1 MLNNQVV
8 VVTGGAGLLGQ
19 AFVRAIVANHGIA
32 VIADV
37 HVDKGQAVCASI
49 SQELNTDK
57 VSFVQLDIT
66 SKDSLQGAIHSLQRQ
81 YGRID
86 AVVNNAYPRNAQYGR
101 RFEDVE
107 YSDFCDNLGLNLGG
121 LFLTSQQFAKHF
133 QKQGHGNII
142 NIASVYGVIAPKFEI
157 YANTTMTMPVEYA
170 AIKSGVIH
178 LTPYMAKLFKNQKIR
193 VNCISPG
200 GILDQQPRSFL
211 DAYKDNALN
220 KGMLD
225 ASDLTGTLVFLL
237 SENSQYINGQNIVVD
252 DGFVL

>member
-1 MLNNQVV
+1 
-8 VVTGGAGLLGQ
+8 
-19 AFVRAIVANHGIA
+19 
-32 VIADV
+32 
-37 HVDKGQAVCASI
+37 
-49 SQELNTDK
+49 
-57 VSFVQLDIT
+57 
-66 SKDSLQGAIHSLQRQ
+66 
-81 YGRID
+81 
-86 AVVNNAYPRNAQYGR
+86 
-101 RFEDVE
+101 
-107 YSDFCDNLGLNLGG
+107 LGG

-133 QKQGHGNII
+133 QQQGHGNII

-178 LTPYMAKLFKNQKIR
+178 LTVYMAKLFKSQQIR

-200 GILDQQPRSFL
+200 GILDKQPSSFL
-211 DAYKDNALN
+211 NAYKANSLN

-252 DGFVL
+252 DGFIL

>member
-1 MLNNQVV
+1 M
-8 VVTGGAGLLGQ
+8 GQ
-19 AFVRAIVANHGIA
+19 AFVRAIVANHGTA
-32 VIADV
+32 VIVDIHA
-37 HVDKGQAVCASI
+37 DKGQAMCNSI
-49 SQELNTDK
+49 AQELNTDK
-57 VSFVQLDIT
+57 VSFVLVDIT
-66 SKDSLQGAIHSLQRQ
+66 SKDSLQSAIHLLQDQ

-86 AVVNNAYPRNAQYGR
+86 AVVNNAYPRNAKYGR
-101 RFEDVE
+101 PFEDVE

-121 LFLTSQQFAKHF
+121 LFLTSQQFAQYF

-178 LTPYMAKLFKNQKIR
+178 LTAYMAKLFKDQQIR

-211 DAYKDNALN
+211 DAYKANALN

-237 SENSQYINGQNIVVD
+237 SDNSQYINGQNIVVD
-252 DGFVL
+252 DGFIL

>member
-19 AFVRAIVANHGIA
+19 AFVRAIVANHGTA

-57 VSFVQLDIT
+57 VSFIQLDIT
-66 SKDSLQGAIHSLQRQ
+66 SKDSLQSAIHSLQRQ

-101 RFEDVE
+101 PFEAVE
-107 YSDFCDNLGLNLGG
+107 YSDFCENLGLNLGG
-121 LFLTSQQFAKHF
+121 LFLTSQQFAKQF

-178 LTPYMAKLFKNQKIR
+178 LTAYMAKLFKGQQIR

-211 DAYKDNALN
+211 DAYKANSLN

>member
-1 MLNNQVV
+1 M
-8 VVTGGAGLLGQ
+8 LGQ
-19 AFVRAIVANHGIA
+19 AFVRAIVANHGTA

-37 HVDKGQAVCASI
+37 NAGKGQAVCDNIA
-49 SQELNTDK
+49 QEMNTYK
-57 VSFVQLDIT
+57 VSFVQVDVT
-66 SKDSLQGAIHSLQRQ
+66 SKDSLQSVIQSLQGK
-81 YGRID
+81 YGQID
-86 AVVNNAYPRNAQYGR
+86 AVVNNAYPRNAQFGR

-107 YSDFCDNLGLNLGG
+107 HSDFCENLGLNLGG

-133 QKQGHGNII
+133 QKQGHGNIV
-142 NIASVYGVIAPKFEI
+142 NIASIYGVIAPKFEI

-178 LTPYMAKLFKNQKIR
+178 LTAYMAKLFKNQNIR
-193 VNCISPG
+193 VNCVSPG
-200 GILDQQPRSFL
+200 GILDQQPPSFL
-211 DAYKDNALN
+211 NAYKANSLN

>member
-1 MLNNQVV
+1 M
-8 VVTGGAGLLGQ
+8 LGQ
-19 AFVRAIVANHGIA
+19 AFVRAIVANHGTA

-37 HVDKGQAVCASI
+37 HADKGQAVCGSI
-49 SQELNTDK
+49 AQELNTDK
-57 VSFVQLDIT
+57 VSFVQVDIT
-66 SKDSLQGAIHSLQRQ
+66 SKDSLQIAIHSLQRQ

-121 LFLTSQQFAKHF
+121 LFLTSQQFAQHF

-157 YANTTMTMPVEYA
+157 YANTAMTMPVEYA

-178 LTPYMAKLFKNQKIR
+178 LTAYMAKLFKGQQIR

-211 DAYKDNALN
+211 DAYKDNSLN
-220 KGMLD
+220 KGMLN
-225 ASDLTGTLVFLL
+225 ASDLTGTLLFLL

>member
-19 AFVRAIVANHGIA
+19 AFVRAIVANHGTA
-32 VIADV
+32 VIADI
-37 HVDKGQAVCASI
+37 HEDKGQAVCNSI
-49 SQELNTDK
+49 AQEMNTDR
-57 VSFVQLDIT
+57 VSFAQVDIT
-66 SKDSLQGAIHSLQRQ
+66 SKDSLQSAIHSLQSQ

-86 AVVNNAYPRNAQYGR
+86 AVVNNAYPRNAQYGQP
-101 RFEDVE
+101 FEDVE

-133 QKQGHGNII
+133 QKQGSGNII

-178 LTPYMAKLFKNQKIR
+178 LTAYMAKLFKNQQIR

-200 GILDQQPRSFL
+200 GILDQQPHSFL
-211 DAYKDNALN
+211 DAYKANSLN

>member
-1 MLNNQVV
+1 M
-8 VVTGGAGLLGQ
+8 LGQ
-19 AFVRAIVANHGIA
+19 AFVRSIVANHGTA
-32 VIADV
+32 VIADI
-37 HVDKGQAVCASI
+37 HADKGQAVCDSI
-49 SQELNTDK
+49 AQELNTDK
-57 VSFVQLDIT
+57 ISFVQVDIT
-66 SKDSLQGAIHSLQRQ
+66 SKESLQSAIQLLQGQ

-86 AVVNNAYPRNAQYGR
+86 AVVNNAYPRNKHYGR
-101 RFEDVE
+101 SFEDVA
-107 YSDFCDNLGLNLGG
+107 YSDFCENLGLNLGG

-178 LTPYMAKLFKNQKIR
+178 LTAYMAKLFKNQQIR

-200 GILDQQPRSFL
+200 GILDQQPPSFL
-211 DAYKDNALN
+211 NAYKANSLN

-225 ASDLTGTLVFLL
+225 ASDINGTLIFLL
-237 SENSQYINGQNIVVD
+237 SENSKYINGQNIVVD
-252 DGFVL
+252 DGFIL

>member
-1 MLNNQVV
+1 
-8 VVTGGAGLLGQ
+8 
-19 AFVRAIVANHGIA
+19 
-32 VIADV
+32 
-37 HVDKGQAVCASI
+37 
-49 SQELNTDK
+49 
-57 VSFVQLDIT
+57 
-66 SKDSLQGAIHSLQRQ
+66 
-81 YGRID
+81 
-86 AVVNNAYPRNAQYGR
+86 
-101 RFEDVE
+101 
-107 YSDFCDNLGLNLGG
+107 LGG
-121 LFLTSQQFAKHF
+121 LFLTSQQFAKYF

-178 LTPYMAKLFKNQKIR
+178 LTAYMAKLFKSQQIR
-193 VNCISPG
+193 VNCLSPG

-211 DAYKDNALN
+211 DAYKANSLS

-237 SENSQYINGQNIVVD
+237 SANSQYINGQNIVVD

>member
-1 MLNNQVV
+1 
-8 VVTGGAGLLGQ
+8 LLGQ
-19 AFVRAIVANHGIA
+19 AFVRAIIANHGTA

-37 HVDKGQAVCASI
+37 HADKGQAVCDIIA
-49 SQELNTDK
+49 QELNTDK
-57 VSFVQLDIT
+57 ISFVQVDIT
-66 SKDSLQGAIHSLQRQ
+66 SKDSLRSAIHMVQAQ
-81 YGRID
+81 HGRID
-86 AVVNNAYPRNAQYGR
+86 AVVNNAYPRNAQYGHP
-101 RFEDVE
+101 FEDVE
-107 YSDFCDNLGLNLGG
+107 YSDFCDNLGSNLGG

-133 QKQGHGNII
+133 QQQGQGNII

-178 LTPYMAKLFKNQKIR
+178 LTAYMAKLFKNQQIR

-200 GILDQQPRSFL
+200 GILDEQPPSFL
-211 DAYKDNALN
+211 NAYKANSLN

-237 SENSQYINGQNIVVD
+237 SENSKYINGQNIVVD

>member
-1 MLNNQVV
+1 VCQHLARIEHRQGQFCA
-8 VVTGGAGLLGQ
+8 GGHHQQRFLAKRHPFAAAPIRQDRRRGEQRLPAQ
-19 AFVRAIVANHGIA
+19 CAVR
-32 VIADV
+32 
-37 HVDKGQAVCASI
+37 
-49 SQELNTDK
+49 
-57 VSFVQLDIT
+57 
-66 SKDSLQGAIHSLQRQ
+66 
-81 YGRID
+81 
-86 AVVNNAYPRNAQYGR
+86 PP
-101 RFEDVE
+101 FEDVE
-107 YSDFCDNLGLNLGG
+107 YSDFCENLGLNLGG

-178 LTPYMAKLFKNQKIR
+178 LTAYMAKLFKGQQIR

-211 DAYKDNALN
+211 DAYKANSLN

-237 SENSQYINGQNIVVD
+237 SDNSQYINGQNIVVD

>member
-19 AFVRAIVANHGIA
+19 AFVRAIVANHGTA

-37 HVDKGQAVCASI
+37 HADKGQVVCDSI
-49 SQELNTDK
+49 AQELNTDK
-57 VSFVQLDIT
+57 ISFVQLDIT
-66 SKDSLQGAIHSLQRQ
+66 SKASLQSAIQLVQAQ
-81 YGRID
+81 YDRID
-86 AVVNNAYPRNAQYGR
+86 AVVNNAYPRNTQYGR
-101 RFEDVE
+101 SFEDVE

-133 QKQGHGNII
+133 QQQGHGNII

-157 YANTTMTMPVEYA
+157 YANTPMTMPVEYA

-178 LTPYMAKLFKNQKIR
+178 LTAYMAKLFKNQQIR

-200 GILDQQPRSFL
+200 GILDQQPPSFL
-211 DAYKDNALN
+211 NAYKANSLN

-225 ASDLTGTLVFLL
+225 ASDLAGTLVFLL

>member
-19 AFVRAIVANHGIA
+19 AFVRAIVANHGTA

-37 HVDKGQAVCASI
+37 HADKGQAVCDSI
-49 SQELNTDK
+49 AQELNTDK
-57 VSFVQLDIT
+57 ISFVQLDIT
-66 SKDSLQGAIHSLQRQ
+66 SKNSLQSAIHLLQDK

-107 YSDFCDNLGLNLGG
+107 FSDFCDNLGLNLGG

-157 YANTTMTMPVEYA
+157 YANTTMNMPVEYA

-178 LTPYMAKLFKNQKIR
+178 LTAYMAKLFKNQQIR
-193 VNCISPG
+193 VNSISPG

-211 DAYKDNALN
+211 DAYKANSLN

>member
-37 HVDKGQAVCASI
+37 HADKGQAVCASI

-107 YSDFCDNLGLNLGG
+107 YSDFCENLGLNLGG
-121 LFLTSQQFAKHF
+121 LFLTSQTD
-133 QKQGHGNII
+133 
-142 NIASVYGVIAPKFEI
+142 PW
-157 YANTTMTMPVEYA
+157 
-170 AIKSGVIH
+170 
-178 LTPYMAKLFKNQKIR
+178 
-193 VNCISPG
+193 
-200 GILDQQPRSFL
+200 
-211 DAYKDNALN
+211 
-220 KGMLD
+220 
-225 ASDLTGTLVFLL
+225 LL
-237 SENSQYINGQNIVVD
+237 LRGC
-252 DGFVL
+252 VLRR

>member
-37 HVDKGQAVCASI
+37 HADKGQAVCASI

-57 VSFVQLDIT
+57 FSFVQLDIT
-66 SKDSLQGAIHSLQRQ
+66 SKDSLKSAIHSLQRQ

-121 LFLTSQQFAKHF
+121 LFLTSQQFAQYF

-157 YANTTMTMPVEYA
+157 YANTNMTMPVEYA
-170 AIKSGVIH
+170 AIKSSVIH
-178 LTPYMAKLFKNQKIR
+178 LTAYMAKLFKNQQIR
-193 VNCISPG
+193 VNCTSPG

-211 DAYKDNALN
+211 DAYKANALN

-237 SENSQYINGQNIVVD
+237 SKNSQYINGQNIVVD
-252 DGFVL
+252 DGFIL

>member
-19 AFVRAIVANHGIA
+19 AFVRAIVANHGTA
-32 VIADV
+32 VIADI
-37 HVDKGQAVCASI
+37 HADKGQAVCASI
-49 SQELNTDK
+49 AQELNTDK
-57 VSFVQLDIT
+57 LSFVQVDIT
-66 SKDSLQGAIHSLQRQ
+66 SKDSLHNAIQLLQDQ

-86 AVVNNAYPRNAQYGR
+86 AVVNNAYPRNSQYGR
-101 RFEDVE
+101 SFEDVE
-107 YSDFCDNLGLNLGG
+107 YSDFCENLGLNLGG
-121 LFLTSQQFAKHF
+121 LFLTSQQFAQHF

-157 YANTTMTMPVEYA
+157 YANSTMTMPVEYA

-178 LTPYMAKLFKNQKIR
+178 LTAYMAKLFKNQNIR

-211 DAYKDNALN
+211 DAYKANSLN

-225 ASDLTGTLVFLL
+225 VSDLTGTLVFLL
-237 SENSQYINGQNIVVD
+237 SA
-252 DGFVL
+252 

>member
-19 AFVRAIVANHGIA
+19 AFVRAIVANHGTA
-32 VIADV
+32 VIVDIHA
-37 HVDKGQAVCASI
+37 DKGQAMCNSI
-49 SQELNTDK
+49 AQELNTDK
-57 VSFVQLDIT
+57 VSFVLVDIT
-66 SKDSLQGAIHSLQRQ
+66 SKDSLQSAIHLLQDQ

-86 AVVNNAYPRNAQYGR
+86 AVVNNAYPRNAKYGR
-101 RFEDVE
+101 PFEDVE

-121 LFLTSQQFAKHF
+121 LFLTSQQFAQYF

-178 LTPYMAKLFKNQKIR
+178 LTAYMAKLFKDQQIR

-211 DAYKDNALN
+211 DAYKANALN

-252 DGFVL
+252 DGFIL

>member
-1 MLNNQVV
+1 M
-8 VVTGGAGLLGQ
+8 LGQ
-19 AFVRAIVANHGIA
+19 AFVRAIVANHGTA

-37 HVDKGQAVCASI
+37 HADKGQAVCASI

-57 VSFVQLDIT
+57 VSFVQVDIT
-66 SKDSLQGAIHSLQRQ
+66 SKDSLQSAIHSLQSQ

-121 LFLTSQQFAKHF
+121 LFLTSQQFAKQF

-157 YANTTMTMPVEYA
+157 YANTNMTMPVEYA
-170 AIKSGVIH
+170 AIKSSVIH
-178 LTPYMAKLFKNQKIR
+178 LTAYMAKLFKGQQIR

-211 DAYKDNALN
+211 DAYKANSLN

>member
-1 MLNNQVV
+1 
-8 VVTGGAGLLGQ
+8 LLGQ
-19 AFVRAIVANHGIA
+19 AFVRAIVASHGIA

-37 HVDKGQAVCASI
+37 HADKGQAVCDSI
-49 SQELNTDK
+49 AQELNTDK
-57 VSFVQLDIT
+57 ISYVQVDIT
-66 SKDSLQGAIHSLQRQ
+66 SKDSLQSAIQLVQGQ

-86 AVVNNAYPRNAQYGR
+86 ALVNNAYPRNTQYGR
-101 RFEDVE
+101 SFEAVE
-107 YSDFCDNLGLNLGG
+107 YSDFCENIGLNLGG
-121 LFLTSQQFAKHF
+121 LFLTSQQFAQHF

-178 LTPYMAKLFKNQKIR
+178 LTAYMAKLFKGQQIR

-200 GILDQQPRSFL
+200 GILDKQPPVFIN
-211 DAYKDNALN
+211 AYKANALN

-237 SENSQYINGQNIVVD
+237 SENSKYINGQNIVVD